1 MDKKKVLGAL
11 IPIAITIILA
21 LLPVPQGLSP
31 KAWYYFAVFTGVVA
45 GMILEPLP
53 MPVVCITGLVIAASF
68 GLVAAKP
75 GDSIKWA
82 LSGFASNT
90 AWLIFA
96 AFMFAAGYEKS
107 GLGRRISLFLVKL
120 LGKKTLGLGYA
131 VALSDLVLSPFV
143 PSNSARSGGTIYPII
158 KNIPP
163 LYGSAPG
170 ETSRKIGAYIMWT
183 ALAATSVT
191 SSMMLTALAPNI
203 LALEL
208 VGKICGVTISWKEW
222 FLGFLPVGIVL
233 FCTLP
238 PLIYWIYPPE
248 IKSTEGVGKW
258 AGDELT
264 KMGKF
269 SRNEKLMGLLA
280 VIALVLWIFGGALF
294 DNTTV
299 ALMVL
304 MAMIMLRIL
313 DWNDFISN
321 KAGWNVFIFL
331 ASLISLADGLR
342 IVGFLTWFATKTAT
356 VLSALPMFWMM
367 IMLVVV
373 FFYAHYMFGSI
384 TAHTTAL
391 LPVFLAAAMAV
402 PGMPIKPMAM
412 FLCYT
417 LGIMGI
423 ITPYGT
429 GPSPIYYGTGFI
441 KVSDFW
447 RLGFIFGAIFL
458 GIYLLIGIPW
468 LEWYLK

>member
-1 MDKKKVLGAL
+1 MDNKKIMSAV
-11 IPIAITIILA
+11 IPIALTIILA
-21 LLPVPQGLSP
+21 LIPTPQGLTP
-31 KAWYYFAVFTGVVA
+31 KAWYYFAVFAGVVA
-45 GMILEPLP
+45 GMILEPVP
-53 MPVVCITGLVIAASF
+53 VPVVCIIGLVVAASF
-68 GLVAAKP
+68 GLVAPKP

-82 LSGFASNT
+82 LSGFASST
-90 AWLIFA
+90 AWLVFA

-107 GLGRRISLFLVKL
+107 GLGRRISLFLVKS

-131 VALSDLVLSPFV
+131 IALSDLVLSPFV

-170 ETSRKIGAYIMWT
+170 ETARKVGAYIMWT
-183 ALAATSVT
+183 ALATTCVT
-191 SSMMLTALAPNI
+191 SSMVLTGLAPNI
-203 LALEL
+203 LALEI
-208 VGKICGVTISWKEW
+208 VGRVYGITFSWKEW
-222 FLGFLPVGIVL
+222 FLGFLPVGVIL
-233 FCTLP
+233 FSTLP
-238 PLIYWIYPPE
+238 LLIYWIYPPE

-258 AGDELT
+258 AADELH
-264 KMGKF
+264 KMGKI

-280 VIALVLWIFGGALF
+280 GIALVLWIFGGQWF

-304 MAMIMLRIL
+304 MAMIIFRVI

-321 KAGWNVFIFL
+321 KAGWNVFVFL

-342 IVGFLTWFATKTAT
+342 IVGFLKWFATATTT
-356 VLSALPMFWMM
+356 VLSGLPLFWTM
-367 IMLVVV
+367 ILLVVV

-384 TAHTTAL
+384 SAHTSAL
-391 LPVFLAAAMAV
+391 LPVFLAAAMTV
-402 PGMPIKPMAM
+402 PGMPLKPMAM
-412 FLCYT
+412 LFCYT

-423 ITPYGT
+423 LTPYAT

-441 KVSDFW
+441 KPSDFW
-447 RLGFIFGAIFL
+447 KLGFIFGVIFL
-458 GIYLLIGIPW
+458 GTYLLIGIPY

>member
-1 MDKKKVLGAL
+1 MDKKKVMNAL
-11 IPIAITIILA
+11 IPIAVTVILA
-21 LLPVPQGLSP
+21 LIPVPQGLTP
-31 KAWYYFAVFTGVVA
+31 KAWYYFAVFAGVVA

-53 MPVVCITGLVIAASF
+53 MQVVCIIGLVVAASF
-68 GLVAAKP
+68 GLIAPKP

-170 ETSRKIGAYIMWT
+170 DTSRKIGSYVMWT

-191 SSMMLTALAPNI
+191 SSMTLTALAPNI

-208 VGKICGVTISWKEW
+208 VGKIYGVTISWKEW
-222 FLGFLPVGIVL
+222 FLGFLPVGVIL
-233 FCTLP
+233 FVTLP
-238 PLIYWIYPPE
+238 LLIYWIYPPE

-258 AGDELT
+258 AADELK

-280 VIALVLWIFGGALF
+280 IIALILWIFGGEWL

-304 MAMIMLRIL
+304 MAMIIVRIL

-331 ASLISLADGLR
+331 ASAISLSDGLR
-342 IVGFLTWFATKTAT
+342 ICGFLKWFATTTASA
-356 VLSALPMFWMM
+356 LSSLPMFWMM
-367 IMLVVV
+367 VMLVVV
-373 FFYAHYMFGSI
+373 FFYAHYMFASI

-391 LPVFLAAAMAV
+391 LPVFLVAAMAV
-402 PGMPIKPMAM
+402 PGMPLKHMAM
-412 FLCYT
+412 LLCYT

-423 ITPYGT
+423 LTPYGT

-441 KVSDFW
+441 KPSDFW
-447 RLGFIFGAIFL
+447 RLGFIFGVIFL
-458 GIYLLIGIPW
+458 GAYLLIGIPY

>member
-1 MDKKKVLGAL
+1 MDKKKVMSAL
-11 IPIAITIILA
+11 IPIAVTVILA
-21 LLPVPQGLSP
+21 LLPVPQGLTP

-53 MPVVCITGLVIAASF
+53 IPVVCIIGLVVASSF
-68 GLVAAKP
+68 GLVAPKP

-96 AFMFAAGYEKS
+96 AFMFAAGYEKT

-170 ETSRKIGAYIMWT
+170 ETSRKIGSYIMWT
-183 ALAATSVT
+183 ALAATCIT
-191 SSMMLTALAPNI
+191 SSMTLTALAPNI

-208 VGKICGVTISWKEW
+208 VGKIYGVTFSWKEW
-222 FLGFLPVGIVL
+222 FLGFLPVGVIL
-233 FCTLP
+233 FATLP
-238 PLIYWIYPPE
+238 LLIYWIYPPE

-258 AGDELT
+258 AADELK
-264 KMGKF
+264 KMGKL
-269 SRNEKLMGLLA
+269 SRNEILMGLLA
-280 VIALVLWIFGGALF
+280 TIALILWIFGGQWL

-304 MAMIMLRIL
+304 MVMIIVRIL

-321 KAGWNVFIFL
+321 KAGWNVFVFL

-342 IVGFLTWFATKTAT
+342 IVGFLQWFATKTAT
-356 VLSALPMFWMM
+356 ALSGLPMFWLM

-391 LPVFLAAAMAV
+391 LPVFLVAAMAV
-402 PGMPIKPMAM
+402 PGMPLKPMAM
-412 FLCYT
+412 LLCYT

-423 ITPYGT
+423 LTPYAT

-447 RLGFIFGAIFL
+447 RLGFIFGVIFL
-458 GIYLLIGIPW
+458 GTYLLIGIPY